1 MELEVPLR
9 LIFFLAAVRVTT
21 QDSCV
26 SLQASAKCSVASY
39 PACRSLQDILLNLS
53 SGQWP
58 GMCVTLNLLDG
69 VHSLTAP
76 VLVNATA
83 YSLTIIG
90 SNSSLVSCAFNSS
103 NATNLHSIHLYGL
116 NTVVISSVSAYGC
129 DRPFRLQN
137 VGYLRIV
144 NSALKSFVGG
154 GALDVYNCLTTE
166 IVDCS
171 FEDNYAT
178 SVIQDSQYRGNA
190 GGVAIGIHGV
200 VRGTNQTKPSVL
212 VAGSSFARNIAQPDN
227 QVTSST
233 LIQRRVFVGRG
244 GGLAVYVEEDAPVII
259 TINGCTFR
267 NNSATTRGG
276 GVFLFLDGTR
286 SGHMFLLA
294 NSVLE
299 GNSVTASNGGG
310 GGVVVTLFIPLDKR
324 FPNNVLISNCT
335 LLRNQAHYGGGAY
348 VLPALSPGDGY
359 YVSFENSLFDGNY
372 ASEYAAAIG
381 FASLAFFQS
390 FTALHPYRITSCVF
404 QNNMATTGGIIGVP
418 YIPVVMDGH
427 NVFTNNTGATL
438 RVIGATLT
446 LNGTFEFIGNNADTS
461 DGEGTAISFHGN
473 HGRLGAAFVTEYS
486 PEVPGFTKLLY
497 NPLCFIR
504 YEDNQLSPFLWKGLN
519 VSFSGNS
526 ALIGPVAYISQLD
539 FCSWRGLTEPFF
551 DSQNIIKWP
560 FVTADGSN
568 RNLGHP
574 SESIGDRTF
583 YVQTPA
589 ASLHIESTSFSV
601 FAGETVP
608 LKLESLDEI
617 GHPTY
622 AIFRLA
628 NSVSLPT
635 GESGPIFNPTL
646 LSELPS
652 LIANSFSFSLASKED
667 NISSI
672 NVSLSLFGPQDHV
685 LSIEGIADNT
695 ISIATQPCP
704 PGYELEDDSYNSTA
718 IGLTC
723 VCDTLHDGTIVN
735 CEPSLDSV
743 LLQPS
748 LWAVS
753 PIYNTSA
760 GPNTH
765 GSVYTYNSPE
775 AQCNCN
781 RSGVLCGSCPQGCG
795 VSVLTNRCVTCGN
808 ENGLLILALC
818 VVVVMATI
826 IIMIYPHPLMA
837 GFYPCLFAIQL
848 APLISEE
855 FPISFESIHPYLYY
869 ISSFLALYFPY
880 DFCLLNNL
888 NPLASY
894 FLRYTPPL
902 LVTLTVVITLVIR
915 KKVLRLRS
923 IPCLYYGGQRVILD
937 KMCLHLDHIFRWYV
951 DGTVEC
957 FTQGHLPLALFAIL
971 ALVLEA
977 GLIPLV
983 VMISMEKLKQPLW
996 LRHLVQPLTDAF
1008 KEDWRWW
1015 GAMELARRFLLLLFT
1030 LPFPGNP
1037 IPPSYLLMAYLCAY
1051 AFIQPYKSAVVNLVE
1066 VALCVDLLVMLLIVG
1081 DSAITE
1087 DLLYSHTTQL
1097 SVSQS
1102 NQDGCV
1108 VSGFTR
1114 FTGLLTPFYYLP
1126 LLAGV
1131 VCIAVGV
1138 ALLLRSLK
1146 GKFKDVDLSQRGGT
1160 EDASQRERINSDP
1173 FFISNS
1179 LQTNSRTTI
1188 SLEDV
1193 DNRGRRS
1200 AVEFDAS
1207 TLICS

>member
-1 MELEVPLR
+1 MYVR
-9 LIFFLAAVRVTT
+9 FLIFLVAVRVTT

-26 SLQASAKCSVASY
+26 SVQVSAKCSGDSY
-39 PACRSLQDILLNLS
+39 PACQSLENVFLNLS

-58 GMCVTLNLLDG
+58 GKCVTLDLLDG
-69 VHSLTAP
+69 VHSLMTP
-76 VLVNATA
+76 IFINATA
-83 YSLTIIG
+83 DFSLSIIG
-90 SNSSLVSCAFNSS
+90 SNSSLVSCAFSSS

-144 NSALKSFVGG
+144 NSTFKSFVGG
-154 GALDVYNCLTTE
+154 GALDVYNCLATE

-178 SVIQDSQYRGNA
+178 
-190 GGVAIGIHGV
+190 
-200 VRGTNQTKPSVL
+200 
-212 VAGSSFARNIAQPDN
+212 
-227 QVTSST
+227 
-233 LIQRRVFVGRG
+233 
-244 GGLAVYVEEDAPVII
+244 
-259 TINGCTFR
+259 FR
-267 NNSATTRGG
+267 YTR
-276 GVFLFLDGTR
+276 LPL
-286 SGHMFLLA
+286 
-294 NSVLE
+294 LE

-390 FTALHPYRITSCVF
+390 FAALHPYRISSCTF
-404 QNNMATTGGIIGVP
+404 RNNVAITGGIIGVP
-418 YIPVVMDGH
+418 YIPVVMNGH

-461 DGEGTAISFHGN
+461 DGGAIYVTSQGQLILTEGLLLVSMAITEGTYDALRVH
-473 HGRLGAAFVTEYS
+473 V
-486 PEVPGFTKLLY
+486 PEVSGFTKLLY

-574 SESIGDRTF
+574 SESIGDRTL

-622 AIFRLA
+622 AIFRVA
-628 NSVSLPT
+628 NSVSQPT
-635 GESGPIFNPTL
+635 GE
-646 LSELPS
+646 
-652 LIANSFSFSLASKED
+652 
-667 NISSI
+667 
-672 NVSLSLFGPQDHV
+672 
-685 LSIEGIADNT
+685 
-695 ISIATQPCP
+695 
-704 PGYELEDDSYNSTA
+704 
-718 IGLTC
+718 
-723 VCDTLHDGTIVN
+723 
-735 CEPSLDSV
+735 
-743 LLQPS
+743 PS
-748 LWAVS
+748 LWAMAPVGV
-753 PIYNTSA
+753 PALKTYHCPNGYCIQIYNTSA

-765 GSVYTYNSPE
+765 GSVYTYNSPD

-826 IIMIYPHPLMA
+826 
-837 GFYPCLFAIQL
+837 AISDL
-848 APLISEE
+848 PPSTNGRVLPMSLCHSSEE

-902 LVTLTVVITLVIR
+902 LVSLTVVITLVIR

-923 IPCLYYGGQRVILD
+923 IPCSYYGGQRVILD

-957 FTQGHLPLALFAIL
+957 FTQGHLPLALFSIL

-983 VMISMEKLKQPLW
+983 VMISMEKLK
-996 LRHLVQPLTDAF
+996 
-1008 KEDWRWW
+1008 
-1015 GAMELARRFLLLLFT
+1015 
-1030 LPFPGNP
+1030 
-1037 IPPSYLLMAYLCAY
+1037 
-1051 AFIQPYKSAVVNLVE
+1051 
-1066 VALCVDLLVMLLIVG
+1066 
-1081 DSAITE
+1081 
-1087 DLLYSHTTQL
+1087 
-1097 SVSQS
+1097 S

-1138 ALLLRSLK
+1138 ASLLRAWNLPHAVRQQS
-1146 GKFKDVDLSQRGGT
+1146 T
-1160 EDASQRERINSDP
+1160 RIVS
-1173 FFISNS
+1173 SS
-1179 LQTNSRTTI
+1179 
-1188 SLEDV
+1188 V
-1193 DNRGRRS
+1193 HHS
-1200 AVEFDAS
+1200 AVEEVGDYWHS
-1207 TLICS
+1207 TDYRLIQDDSPVVKM

>member
-1 MELEVPLR
+1 MEYTHSQR
-9 LIFFLAAVRVTT
+9 LY
-21 QDSCV
+21 C
-26 SLQASAKCSVASY
+26 
-39 PACRSLQDILLNLS
+39 
-53 SGQWP
+53 
-58 GMCVTLNLLDG
+58 
-69 VHSLTAP
+69 
-76 VLVNATA
+76 
-83 YSLTIIG
+83 
-90 SNSSLVSCAFNSS
+90 
-103 NATNLHSIHLYGL
+103 
-116 NTVVISSVSAYGC
+116 AYGC

-259 TINGCTFR
+259 TINGCTFS

-438 RVIGATLT
+438 RVGNYSIIIQFIRLHIQVIGATLT

-461 DGEGTAISFHGN
+461 DGGAIYITSQGQLIFSEGTAISFHGN
-473 HGRLGAAFVTEYS
+473 HGS

-753 PIYNTSA
+753 PVGVASVPALKTYHCPNGYCIQIYNTSA

-826 IIMIYPHPLMA
+826 IIMIYPHPIMA

-923 IPCLYYGGQRVILD
+923 IPWYGVWTLVLLLYTQAVHTSMSALNCPLIQDSNG
-937 KMCLHLDHIFRWYV
+937 HTTPRWYV

-957 FTQGHLPLALFAIL
+957 FTQGHLPLALFSIL

-1015 GAMELARRFLLLLFT
+1015 GAMELARRFLLILFT

-1066 VALCVDLLVMLLIVG
+1066 VALCVDLLLMLLIVG

-1138 ALLLRSLK
+1138 ALLLRSLT

-1160 EDASQRERINSDP
+1160 EDASQRKRINSDP

-1193 DNRGRRS
+1193 DSRGGEIS
-1200 AVEFDAS
+1200 EQPLTCNYVEVEPS
-1207 TLICS
+1207 QISNSKQ

>member
-1 MELEVPLR
+1 MDATDLFDCKTLDTCASSTLR
-9 LIFFLAAVRVTT
+9 
-21 QDSCV
+21 
-26 SLQASAKCSVASY
+26 
-39 PACRSLQDILLNLS
+39 
-53 SGQWP
+53 SGEGLWT
-58 GMCVTLNLLDG
+58 C
-69 VHSLTAP
+69 
-76 VLVNATA
+76 
-83 YSLTIIG
+83 TI
-90 SNSSLVSCAFNSS
+90 A
-103 NATNLHSIHLYGL
+103 
-116 NTVVISSVSAYGC
+116 
-129 DRPFRLQN
+129 
-137 VGYLRIV
+137 
-144 NSALKSFVGG
+144 
-154 GALDVYNCLTTE
+154 LTTE

-335 LLRNQAHYGGGAY
+335 LLRNQAR
-348 VLPALSPGDGY
+348 GDGY

-461 DGEGTAISFHGN
+461 DGGAIYITSQGQLILSEGTAISFHGN

-539 FCSWRGLTEPFF
+539 FCSWR
-551 DSQNIIKWP
+551 
-560 FVTADGSN
+560 
-568 RNLGHP
+568 
-574 SESIGDRTF
+574 
-583 YVQTPA
+583 
-589 ASLHIESTSFSV
+589 ESTSFSV

-635 GESGPIFNPTL
+635 GE
-646 LSELPS
+646 
-652 LIANSFSFSLASKED
+652 
-667 NISSI
+667 
-672 NVSLSLFGPQDHV
+672 VSD
-685 LSIEGIADNT
+685 
-695 ISIATQPCP
+695 
-704 PGYELEDDSYNSTA
+704 GYELEDDSYNSTA

-753 PIYNTSA
+753 PVGVASVPALKTYHCPNGYCIQIYNTSA

-826 IIMIYPHPLMA
+826 IIMIYPHPIMA

-923 IPCLYYGGQRVILD
+923 IPWYGVWTLVLLLYTQAVHTSMSALNCPLIQDSNG
-937 KMCLHLDHIFRWYV
+937 HTTPRWYV

-957 FTQGHLPLALFAIL
+957 FTQGHLPPGPILYPGPGAGGGAHSSGGHDIHGETEALHEAIS
-971 ALVLEA
+971 VHCMM
-977 GLIPLV
+977 G
-983 VMISMEKLKQPLW
+983 MI
-996 LRHLVQPLTDAF
+996 AF
-1008 KEDWRWW
+1008 GWNGSSHCGFVTWCSPSLMPSRRTGGGG
-1015 GAMELARRFLLLLFT
+1015 GAMELARRFLLILFT
-1030 LPFPGNP
+1030 PPLPREPHSSLL
-1037 IPPSYLLMAYLCAY
+1037 PPHGLPVCLRLHPALQVSCG
-1051 AFIQPYKSAVVNLVE
+1051 QPCGGGTVCGPAVD
-1066 VALCVDLLVMLLIVG
+1066 AA
-1081 DSAITE
+1081 DSRRLAITE

-1138 ALLLRSLK
+1138 ALLLRSLT

-1160 EDASQRERINSDP
+1160 EDASQRKRINSDP

-1193 DNRGRRS
+1193 DSRGGES
-1200 AVEFDAS
+1200 VS
-1207 TLICS
+1207 SH

>member
-461 DGEGTAISFHGN
+461 DGGAIYITSQGQLIFSEGTAISFHGN

-519 VSFSGNS
+519 VSF
-526 ALIGPVAYISQLD
+526 LLD

-826 IIMIYPHPLMA
+826 IIVIYPHPLMA

-923 IPCLYYGGQRVILD
+923 IPWYGVWTL
-937 KMCLHLDHIFRWYV
+937 RWYV

-983 VMISMEKLKQPLW
+983 VMISMEKLKEFRMERNIGGLEVVGGHGASQEVPAPPL
-996 LRHLVQPLTDAF
+996 HP
-1008 KEDWRWW
+1008 
-1015 GAMELARRFLLLLFT
+1015 
-1030 LPFPGNP
+1030 PFPGNP

-1066 VALCVDLLVMLLIVG
+1066 
-1081 DSAITE
+1081 
-1087 DLLYSHTTQL
+1087 
-1097 SVSQS
+1097 S

-1193 DNRGRRS
+1193 DNRGREIS
-1200 AVEFDAS
+1200 EQPLTCNYVEVEPS
-1207 TLICS
+1207 QISNSKQ

>member
-1 MELEVPLR
+1 MYVR
-9 LIFFLAAVRVTT
+9 FLIFLVAVRVTT

-26 SLQASAKCSVASY
+26 SVQVSAKCSGDSY
-39 PACRSLQDILLNLS
+39 PACQSLENVFLNLS

-58 GMCVTLNLLDG
+58 GKCVTLDLLDG
-69 VHSLTAP
+69 VHSLMTP
-76 VLVNATA
+76 IFINATA
-83 YSLTIIG
+83 DFSLSIIG
-90 SNSSLVSCAFNSS
+90 SNSSLVSCAFSSS

-144 NSALKSFVGG
+144 NSHS
-154 GALDVYNCLTTE
+154 N
-166 IVDCS
+166 
-171 FEDNYAT
+171 NYAT

-244 GGLAVYVEEDAPVII
+244 GG
-259 TINGCTFR
+259 
-267 NNSATTRGG
+267 
-276 GVFLFLDGTR
+276 
-286 SGHMFLLA
+286 HMFLLV

-310 GGVVVTLFIPLDKR
+310 GVVVVTLFIPLDKR

-390 FTALHPYRITSCVF
+390 FAALHPYRISSCTF
-404 QNNMATTGGIIGVP
+404 RNNVAITGGIIGVP

-461 DGEGTAISFHGN
+461 DGGAIYVTSQGQLILTEGTAISFHGN

-486 PEVPGFTKLLY
+486 PEVSGFTKLLY

-574 SESIGDRTF
+574 SESIGDRTL

-617 GHPTY
+617 GHPNLCYLQGSQLSVTANRRIGVPALNTY
-622 AIFRLA
+622 
-628 NSVSLPT
+628 
-635 GESGPIFNPTL
+635 
-646 LSELPS
+646 
-652 LIANSFSFSLASKED
+652 
-667 NISSI
+667 
-672 NVSLSLFGPQDHV
+672 H
-685 LSIEGIADNT
+685 
-695 ISIATQPCP
+695 CP
-704 PGYELEDDSYNSTA
+704 NGYC
-718 IGLTC
+718 I
-723 VCDTLHDGTIVN
+723 
-735 CEPSLDSV
+735 
-743 LLQPS
+743 Q
-748 LWAVS
+748 
-753 PIYNTSA
+753 IYNTSA

-826 IIMIYPHPLMA
+826 AIMIYPHPLMA

-902 LVTLTVVITLVIR
+902 LVSLTVVITLVIR

-957 FTQGHLPLALFAIL
+957 FTQGHLPLALFSIL

-983 VMISMEKLKQPLW
+983 VMISMEKLKQPFW

-1015 GAMELARRFLLLLFT
+1015 GAMELTRRFLLLLFT

-1066 VALCVDLLVMLLIVG
+1066 VALCVDLLLMLLIVG

-1138 ALLLRSLK
+1138 ASLLRAWNLPHAVRQQS
-1146 GKFKDVDLSQRGGT
+1146 T
-1160 EDASQRERINSDP
+1160 RIVS
-1173 FFISNS
+1173 SS
-1179 LQTNSRTTI
+1179 
-1188 SLEDV
+1188 V
-1193 DNRGRRS
+1193 HHS
-1200 AVEFDAS
+1200 AVEEVGDYWHS
-1207 TLICS
+1207 TDYRLIQDDSPVVMM

>member
-1 MELEVPLR
+1 MAALR
-9 LIFFLAAVRVTT
+9 PFLVFLAAVRVTT

-26 SLQASAKCSVASY
+26 SLQASAKCSGDSY
-39 PACRSLQDILLNLS
+39 PACQSLEDVFLNFS

-58 GMCVTLNLLDG
+58 GKCVTLDLLDG

-76 VLVNATA
+76 IFINATA
-83 YSLTIIG
+83 DFSLSIIG
-90 SNSSLVSCAFNSS
+90 SNSSLVSCAFSSS

-144 NSALKSFVGG
+144 NSAFRSFVGG

-259 TINGCTFR
+259 TINGCTFS
-267 NNSATTRGG
+267 NNSATSRGG
-276 GVFLFLDGTR
+276 GVFLLLDGTR

-299 GNSVTASNGGG
+299 GNNVTASDGGG
-310 GGVVVTLFIPLDKR
+310 GGVAITFFIPLDKR
-324 FPNNVLISNCT
+324 SPNSALISNCT
-335 LLRNQAHYGGGAY
+335 FLHNQALFGGGAY
-348 VLPALSPGDGY
+348 VLPALRPGDGY

-372 ASEYAAAIG
+372 ASVYAAAIG
-381 FASLAFFQS
+381 YASLGFLQS
-390 FTALHPYRITSCVF
+390 FFMLHPYRISSCTF
-404 QNNMATTGGIIGVP
+404 QKNVAITGDIIGVP
-418 YIPVVMDGH
+418 YVPVVMDGH

-446 LNGTFEFIGNNADTS
+446 LNGTFEFIGNNANTS
-461 DGEGTAISFHGN
+461 DGGAIYITSQGQLILTEGTAISFHGN
-473 HGRLGAAFVTEYS
+473 HGRLGAAFVTQHV
-486 PEVPGFTKLLY
+486 PEVSGFTKLLY

-504 YEDNQLSPFLWKGLN
+504 YEDDQLSPFLWKRGISSLN
-519 VSFSGNS
+519 SMS
-526 ALIGPVAYISQLD
+526 GPV
-539 FCSWRGLTEPFF
+539 F
-551 DSQNIIKWP
+551 
-560 FVTADGSN
+560 
-568 RNLGHP
+568 HP
-574 SESIGDRTF
+574 S
-583 YVQTPA
+583 V
-589 ASLHIESTSFSV
+589 
-601 FAGETVP
+601 
-608 LKLESLDEI
+608 
-617 GHPTY
+617 
-622 AIFRLA
+622 
-628 NSVSLPT
+628 
-635 GESGPIFNPTL
+635 
-646 LSELPS
+646 LSELPLMDTNDCS
-652 LIANSFSFSLASKED
+652 YTLTPPPDYGIM
-667 NISSI
+667 
-672 NVSLSLFGPQDHV
+672 NVSISLFNPYNHITGANNY
-685 LSIEGIADNT
+685 I
-695 ISIATQPCP
+695 ISMAKMHCP
-704 PGYELEDDSYNSTA
+704 PGYVLQKSSYTSSDF
-718 IGLTC
+718 GLSC
-723 VCDTLHDGTIVN
+723 VCDTDYNIVN
-735 CEPSLDSV
+735 CEPDYESV
-743 LLQPS
+743 LLKPS
-748 LWAVS
+748 LWVVAVQNITLKTYRC
-753 PIYNTSA
+753 PNGYCIQIYNTSA

-818 VVVVMATI
+818 VVVVTATI
-826 IIMIYPHPLMA
+826 IILIYPHPLMA

-894 FLRYTPPL
+894 CLRYTPPL

-923 IPCLYYGGQRVILD
+923 IPWYGVWILTAMD
-937 KMCLHLDHIFRWYV
+937 TPHQGGMWMVQWSASHR
-951 DGTVEC
+951 GTSPWPYS
-957 FTQGHLPLALFAIL
+957 LSWP
-971 ALVLEA
+971 LVLEA

-1102 NQDGCV
+1102 NQDGCI
-1108 VSGFTR
+1108 VSGFTS
-1114 FTGLLTPFYYLP
+1114 FASLMVPLYYLP
-1126 LLAGV
+1126 LLVGV
-1131 VCIAVGV
+1131 VCV
-1138 ALLLRSLK
+1138 AISVASLFRVRSK
-1146 GKFKDVDLSQRGGT
+1146 PP
-1160 EDASQRERINSDP
+1160 QREVEE
-1173 FFISNS
+1173 SNKWS
-1179 LQTNSRTTI
+1179 NDMLPATPTTTNSIELDDSGLHTSYSHMQGVKAMEI
-1188 SLEDV
+1188 
-1193 DNRGRRS
+1193 NQ
-1200 AVEFDAS
+1200 
-1207 TLICS
+1207 